1 MKLIK
6 LYGAPMYEK
15 RDRET
20 ASDKVENEDD
30 VRREMEQRRR

>member
-1 MKLIK
+1 
-6 LYGAPMYEK
+6 MYEK